1 MITLAIFKIIAF
13 SKCLCYNAIAFFEHK
28 ISRKTK
34 HPKKIKELLT
44 MSTNL
49 LDGKLFRDLII
60 NGSVKL
66 KNNMNRINDLNVFP
80 VPDGDTGSNMSA
92 TMSAGANAIRESEE
106 KSIGK
111 VAKAL
116 SRGMLMGAR
125 GNSGVIL
132 SQLFSGIAKGL
143 LDKDEVDVEVFSHA
157 LRSGVEQAYSAVI
170 HPVEG
175 TMLTVSRE
183 GADEAISVYQDVED
197 FEELFELYIK
207 ELYASLE
214 RTPDLLPVL
223 KEVGVVDS
231 GGAGFIEIVEGMRD
245 ALLGKTYA
253 DKVEPSSD
261 YKVDLTN
268 YKHAEGEDF
277 GYCTEFIMQIE
288 KMSEFSQKDFI
299 DMISPLGNSLVVVQ
313 DENILKVHI
322 HTQTPGDALNLAQ
335 HFGFFVNLKI
345 ENMNLQHT
353 EVLIHQEADL
363 QDECE
368 CGHDHSASVAPRIK
382 KKYAIVAVVNGKGL
396 KETFIEMGCDYI
408 IDGGQTMNPSV
419 EDFIKAVEQ
428 INADHIIIIPN
439 NKNVMLSAETARDMI
454 EDKDVYV
461 LKAKTVAQGYSA
473 LTMFDAT
480 QEIESNIDEMSEYLT
495 KVKTGEVTFAIRDS
509 KNNGIDIAKDDFMG
523 ILDGQI
529 ITTHKERAEVTK
541 TLVKNMADETSE
553 IITIMYGSGVDKK
566 EVDELVDFIEDEF
579 GLEVDVING
588 GQDIYSYI
596 ISLE

>member
-1 MITLAIFKIIAF
+1 
-13 SKCLCYNAIAFFEHK
+13 
-28 ISRKTK
+28 
-34 HPKKIKELLT
+34 
-44 MSTNL
+44 MSTTTM
-49 LDGKLFRDLII
+49 DGKLFRDLIV

-92 TMSAGANAIRESEE
+92 TMSAGANAIKQIEE
-106 KSIGK
+106 RSIGK

-132 SQLFSGIAKGL
+132 SQLFSGIAKSMV
-143 LDKDEVDVEVFSHA
+143 DKDEVGVEEFSYA

-183 GADEAISVYQDVED
+183 GADEAISVYEDVED
-197 FEELFELYIK
+197 FEQLFDLYIK
-207 ELYASLE
+207 ELYRSLE
-214 RTPDLLPVL
+214 RTPDLLPIL

-231 GGAGFIEIVEGMRD
+231 GGAGFIEIVEGMRA
-245 ALLGKTYA
+245 ALLGNFYD
-253 DKVEPSSD
+253 DKQEQSSD

-353 EVLIHQEADL
+353 EVLIHQESEL

-368 CGHDHSASVAPRIK
+368 CGHDHSHSIAPKIK
-382 KKYAIVAVVNGKGL
+382 KKYALVAVLNGKGL

-419 EDFIKAVEQ
+419 EDFVKAVDS

-439 NKNVMLSAETARDMI
+439 NKNVLLSAETARDMI
-454 EDKDVYV
+454 EDKDVHV

-480 QEIESNIDEMSEYLT
+480 QEVEANIDEMTDYLE

-523 ILDGQI
+523 IFNGQI
-529 ITTHKERAEVTK
+529 VTTDKVRSNV
-541 TLVKNMADETSE
+541 VKNLVAKMVDESSE
-553 IITIMYGSGVDKK
+553 IITVMYGKDVDKN
-566 EVDELVDFIEDEF
+566 EVNELLSFVDETF

-596 ISLE
+596 ISIE

>member
-1 MITLAIFKIIAF
+1 
-13 SKCLCYNAIAFFEHK
+13 
-28 ISRKTK
+28 
-34 HPKKIKELLT
+34 
-44 MSTNL
+44 MSTTTLN
-49 LDGKLFRDLII
+49 GKLFRDLVV
-60 NGSVKL
+60 NGSIKL

-92 TMSAGANAIRESEE
+92 TMSAGANAVKPLDEE
-106 KSIGK
+106 SIGV

-132 SQLFSGIAKGL
+132 SQLFSGISKALQG
-143 LDKDEVDVEVFSHA
+143 KDEADVETFSHA

-183 GADEAISVYQDVED
+183 GADEAISVYEDVED
-197 FEELFELYIK
+197 FEELFEIYLK
-207 ELYASLE
+207 ELHGSLK

-231 GGAGFIEIVEGMRD
+231 GGAGFIEIIEGMRD
-245 ALLGKTYA
+245 ALEGKIYE
-253 DKVEPSSD
+253 DKQEPAGD
-261 YKVDLTN
+261 YKVDLTH
-268 YKHAEGEDF
+268 YTHQEGEDF

-288 KMSEFSQKDFI
+288 KMSEFSQKEFI

-353 EVLIHQEADL
+353 EVLIHQEAEH
-363 QDECE
+363 QDECN
-368 CGHDHSASVAPRIK
+368 CGHDHTQSIAPKVK
-382 KKYAIVAVVNGKGL
+382 KKYAIVAVASGKGL

-419 EDFIKAVEQ
+419 EDFINAADS

-439 NKNVMLSAETARDMI
+439 NKNVLLSAETAMGMI
-454 EDKDVYV
+454 EDKDIRV
-461 LKAKTVAQGYSA
+461 LKAKTIAQGYSA

-480 QEIESNIDEMSEYLT
+480 QDIDTNMEEMTDYLGN
-495 KVKTGEVTFAIRDS
+495 VKTGEVTFAIRDS
-509 KNNGIDIAKDDFMG
+509 KNNGLEITKDDFMG
-523 ILDGQI
+523 IYDGKIVIAKPSRLTVVKELLSQM
-529 ITTHKERAEVTK
+529 ITDETEIVTVIQGK
-541 TLVKNMADETSE
+541 DVTDDEISEVKNYIDDQFSVET
-553 IITIMYGSGVDKK
+553 
-566 EVDELVDFIEDEF
+566 DFI
-579 GLEVDVING
+579 NG
-588 GQDIYSYI
+588 NQDIYSYI
-596 ISLE
+596 ISVE

>member
-1 MITLAIFKIIAF
+1 MLLLFLILKYVYHEK
-13 SKCLCYNAIAFFEHK
+13 SKQ
-28 ISRKTK
+28 
-34 HPKKIKELLT
+34 KIKGFKN
-44 MSTNL
+44 MSTTTM
-49 LDGKLFRDLII
+49 DGKLFRDLIV

-92 TMSAGANAIRESEE
+92 TMSAGANAIKQLEE
-106 KSIGK
+106 TSIGK

-132 SQLFSGIAKGL
+132 SQLFSGIAKSL
-143 LDKDEVDVEVFSHA
+143 VDKDEIGVEEFSYA

-183 GADEAISVYQDVED
+183 GADEAISVYEDVED
-197 FEELFELYIK
+197 FEQLFDLYIK
-207 ELYASLE
+207 ELYRSLE
-214 RTPDLLPVL
+214 RTPDLLPIL

-231 GGAGFIEIVEGMRD
+231 GGAGFIEIVEGMRA
-245 ALLGKTYA
+245 ALLGNFYD
-253 DKVEPSSD
+253 DKQEQSSD

-353 EVLIHQEADL
+353 EVLIHQEAES

-368 CGHDHSASVAPRIK
+368 CGHDHSHSIAPKIK
-382 KKYAIVAVVNGKGL
+382 KKYALVAVVNGKGL

-419 EDFIKAVEQ
+419 EDFVKAVDS

-439 NKNVMLSAETARDMI
+439 NKNVLLSAETARDMI
-454 EDKDVYV
+454 EDKDVHV

-480 QEIESNIDEMSEYLT
+480 QEVEANIDEMTDYME

-523 ILDGQI
+523 IFNGQI
-529 ITTHKERAEVTK
+529 VTTDKVRSDV
-541 TLVKNMADETSE
+541 VKNLVSKMVDESSE
-553 IITIMYGSGVDKK
+553 IITVMYGKDVDKN
-566 EVDELVDFIEDEF
+566 EVNELLSFVDETF

-596 ISLE
+596 ISIE

>member
-1 MITLAIFKIIAF
+1 
-13 SKCLCYNAIAFFEHK
+13 
-28 ISRKTK
+28 
-34 HPKKIKELLT
+34 
-44 MSTNL
+44 MSTNQI
-49 LDGKLFRDLII
+49 DGKLFRDLIV

-92 TMSAGANAIRESEE
+92 TMSAGANAIRQSEE
-106 KSIGK
+106 TSIGK
-111 VAKAL
+111 VAKSLA
-116 SRGMLMGAR
+116 RGMLMGAR

-132 SQLFSGIAKGL
+132 SQLFSGIAKSVV
-143 LDKDEVDVEVFSHA
+143 DKDQVDVEEFSYA

-183 GADEAISVYQDVED
+183 GADEAISVFADVED
-197 FEELFELYIK
+197 FEELFDLYIEELYK
-207 ELYASLE
+207 SLE
-214 RTPDLLPVL
+214 RTPDLLPIL

-245 ALLGKTYA
+245 ALHGKKYD
-253 DKVEPSSD
+253 DKQEPSND

-268 YKHAEGEDF
+268 YKHTEGEDF

-288 KMSEFSQKDFI
+288 KMSEFSQKDFV

-363 QDECE
+363 QDDCD
-368 CGHDHSASVAPRIK
+368 CGHDHSQSIAPRVK
-382 KKYAIVAVVNGKGL
+382 KKYALVAVVNGKGL

-419 EDFIKAVEQ
+419 EDFVKAVDS

-454 EDKDVYV
+454 EDKDVHV

-480 QEIESNIDEMSEYLT
+480 QDIAPNIEEMSNYLD

-509 KNNGIDIAKDDFMG
+509 KNNGIDIVKDDFMG
-523 ILDGQI
+523 IFNGQI
-529 ITTHKERAEVTK
+529 VSTNPDREILVKDLVTK
-541 TLVKNMADETSE
+541 MIDENSE
-553 IITIMYGSGVDKK
+553 IITIMYGKDVEKAEVEELTDHI
-566 EVDELVDFIEDEF
+566 VDEY

-596 ISLE
+596 ISIE

>member
-1 MITLAIFKIIAF
+1 
-13 SKCLCYNAIAFFEHK
+13 
-28 ISRKTK
+28 
-34 HPKKIKELLT
+34 
-44 MSTNL
+44 MSTNQMN
-49 LDGKLFRDLII
+49 GILFRDLII

-92 TMSAGANAIRESEE
+92 TMSAGANAIRQSEE
-106 KSIGK
+106 QSIGK

-132 SQLFSGIAKGL
+132 SQLFSGIAKSL
-143 LDKDEVDVEVFSHA
+143 VDKDEIGVEEFSYA

-183 GADEAISVYQDVED
+183 GADEAISVYEDVDD
-197 FEELFELYIK
+197 FEELFELYLK
-207 ELYASLE
+207 ELYKSLE
-214 RTPDLLPVL
+214 NTPELLPVL

-231 GGAGFIEIVEGMRD
+231 GGAGFIEIIEGMKD
-245 ALLGKTYA
+245 ALHGKIYQ
-253 DKVEPSSD
+253 DKEVPSGD

-268 YKHAEGEDF
+268 YKHQEGEDF

-288 KMSEFSQKDFI
+288 KMSEFSQKEFI

-353 EVLIHQEADL
+353 EVLIHQEAEN

-368 CGHDHSASVAPRIK
+368 CGHDHSLSVAPKIK

-419 EDFIKAVEQ
+419 EDFIKAVES

-454 EDKDVYV
+454 EDKDVHV

-480 QEIESNIDEMSEYLT
+480 QQIENNINEMSEYLT

-509 KNNGIDIAKDDFMG
+509 KNNGVDIAKDDFMG
-523 ILDGQI
+523 IYDGQI
-529 ITTHKERAEVTK
+529 IYSNPDRESTVKELISK
-541 TLVKNMADETSE
+541 MADSDSE
-553 IITIMYGSGVDKK
+553 IITIMYGKDVDKS
-566 EVDELVDFIEDEF
+566 EVDEIVEFINDEF
-579 GLEVDVING
+579 GFEADIING
-588 GQDIYSYI
+588 GQEIYSYI

>member
-1 MITLAIFKIIAF
+1 MTTHL
-13 SKCLCYNAIAFFEHK
+13 
-28 ISRKTK
+28 
-34 HPKKIKELLT
+34 
-44 MSTNL
+44 M
-49 LDGKLFRDLII
+49 DGILFRDLIV

-92 TMSAGANAIRESEE
+92 TMAAGANAIRNTEE
-106 KSIGK
+106 KAIGV
-111 VAKAL
+111 VAKVL

-132 SQLFSGIAKGL
+132 SQLFSGIAKSLVG
-143 LDKDEVDVEVFSHA
+143 KESIDVEEFAYA

-183 GADEAISVYQDVED
+183 GADEAISVCQDVED
-197 FEELFELYIK
+197 FEDLFELYIK
-207 ELYASLE
+207 ELYESLA

-223 KEVGVVDS
+223 KEVGVIDS

-245 ALLGKTYA
+245 ALNGKIYQ
-253 DKVEPSSD
+253 DKQEPSSD

-268 YKHAEGEDF
+268 YKHNEGEDF

-299 DMISPLGNSLVVVQ
+299 EMISPLGDSLVVVQ

-335 HFGFFVNLKI
+335 RFGFFVNLKI

-353 EVLIHQEADL
+353 EVLIHHEEDES
-363 QDECE
+363 DECG
-368 CGHDHSASVAPRIK
+368 CGHDHSQSVAPRIK

-419 EDFIKAVEQ
+419 EDFITACNS

-439 NKNVMLSAETARDMI
+439 NKNVLLSAETAKDMI
-454 EDKDVYV
+454 EDKDVHV
-461 LKAKTVAQGYSA
+461 LKAKTVAQGYSS

-480 QEIESNIDEMSEYLT
+480 QSIEDNLEEMTNYLA

-509 KNNGIDIAKDDFMG
+509 VNNGITIVKEDYMG
-523 ILDGQI
+523 IHNGSI
-529 ITTHKERAEVTK
+529 VVSNPERESVVRDLLSK
-541 TLVKNMADETSE
+541 MINEESE
-553 IITIMYGSGVDKK
+553 IVTIMYGKDV
-566 EVDELVDFIEDEF
+566 EQNEIDELQDFIDEEF

-596 ISLE
+596 IAVE

>member
-1 MITLAIFKIIAF
+1 
-13 SKCLCYNAIAFFEHK
+13 
-28 ISRKTK
+28 
-34 HPKKIKELLT
+34 
-44 MSTNL
+44 MSINQI
-49 LDGKLFRDLII
+49 DGKLFRDLVI

-66 KNNMNRINDLNVFP
+66 RNNMNRINDLNVFP

-92 TMSAGANAIRESEE
+92 TMSAGANAIRNSEE
-106 KSIGK
+106 TSIGK

-116 SRGMLMGAR
+116 ARGMLMGAR

-143 LDKDEVDVEVFSHA
+143 VDIDIVNVEDFSFA

-183 GADEAISVYQDVED
+183 GADEAISVYGDVDD
-197 FEELFELYIK
+197 FEELFDLYIK
-207 ELYASLE
+207 ELYKSLE
-214 RTPDLLPVL
+214 NTPELLPVL

-231 GGAGFIEIVEGMRD
+231 GGAGFIEIIEGMRD
-245 ALLGKTYA
+245 AMLGKFYE
-253 DKVEPSSD
+253 DKQEPTND

-268 YKHAEGEDF
+268 YKHQEGEDF

-288 KMSEFSQKDFI
+288 KMTEFSQKEFTE
-299 DMISPLGNSLVVVQ
+299 MISPLGNSLVVVQ

-353 EVLIHQEADL
+353 EVLIHQEVEN
-363 QDECE
+363 QDQCG
-368 CGHDHSASVAPRIK
+368 CGHDHSLSVAPKIK

-396 KETFIEMGCDYI
+396 KDTFIEMGCDYI

-419 EDFIKAVEQ
+419 EDFIKAVES

-480 QEIESNIDEMSEYLT
+480 QEIDMNIEEMNEYLN

-509 KNNGIDIAKDDFMG
+509 KNNGIEIKKDDFMG
-523 ILDGQI
+523 IFDGQI
-529 ITTHKERAEVTK
+529 INTNPNRLIV
-541 TLVKNMADETSE
+541 VKDLISRMADETSE
-553 IITIMYGSGVDKK
+553 IMTIMYGKDVEQT
-566 EVDELVDFIEDEF
+566 EVDDLVDFINEEY
-579 GLEVDVING
+579 GLEVDIING
-588 GQDIYSYI
+588 GQEIYSYI
-596 ISLE
+596 ISVE

>member
-1 MITLAIFKIIAF
+1 VITFTIFKIIAF
-13 SKCLCYNAIAFFEHK
+13 LKTICYNAIAFFDIK
-28 ISRKTK
+28 ICLPRIIKTK
-34 HPKKIKELLT
+34 SKGVKK
-44 MSTNL
+44 MSTAKM
-49 LDGKLFRDLII
+49 DGKLFRDLIV

-92 TMSAGANAIRESEE
+92 TMSAGANAIKQSEE
-106 KSIGK
+106 TSIGK

-132 SQLFSGIAKGL
+132 SQLFSGIAKSL
-143 LDKDEVDVEVFSHA
+143 VDKDEIGVEEFSYA

-183 GADEAISVYQDVED
+183 GADEAISVYEDVED
-197 FEELFELYIK
+197 FEQLFDLYIQELYR
-207 ELYASLE
+207 SLE
-214 RTPDLLPVL
+214 RTPDLLPIL

-231 GGAGFIEIVEGMRD
+231 GGAGFIEIVEGMRA
-245 ALLGKTYA
+245 ALLGNFYE
-253 DKVEPSSD
+253 DKQEQSND

-353 EVLIHQEADL
+353 EVLIHQEAES

-368 CGHDHSASVAPRIK
+368 CGHDHTHSVAPKIK
-382 KKYAIVAVVNGKGL
+382 KKYALVAVVNGKGL

-419 EDFIKAVEQ
+419 EDFVKAVDS

-439 NKNVMLSAETARDMI
+439 NKNVLLSAETARDMI
-454 EDKDVYV
+454 EDKDVHV

-480 QEIESNIDEMSEYLT
+480 QEVEANIDEMTDYLE

-509 KNNGIDIAKDDFMG
+509 KNNGLDITKDDFVG
-523 ILDGQI
+523 IFNGQI
-529 ITTHKERAEVTK
+529 VTTDKVRSEVVK
-541 TLVKNMADETSE
+541 DLVAKMVDESSE
-553 IITIMYGSGVDKK
+553 IITIMYGKDVDKT
-566 EVDELVDFIEDEF
+566 EVDELLSFVNESF

>member
-1 MITLAIFKIIAF
+1 
-13 SKCLCYNAIAFFEHK
+13 
-28 ISRKTK
+28 
-34 HPKKIKELLT
+34 
-44 MSTNL
+44 MSTNQMN
-49 LDGKLFRDLII
+49 GILFRDLII

-92 TMSAGANAIRESEE
+92 TMSAGANAIRQSEE
-106 KSIGK
+106 QSIGK

-132 SQLFSGIAKGL
+132 SQLFSGISKSL
-143 LDKDEVDVEVFSHA
+143 VDKDEIGVEEFSYA

-183 GADEAISVYQDVED
+183 GADEAISVYEDVDD
-197 FEELFELYIK
+197 FEELFELYLK
-207 ELYASLE
+207 ELYKSLE
-214 RTPDLLPVL
+214 NTPELLPVL

-231 GGAGFIEIVEGMRD
+231 GGAGFIEIIEGMKD
-245 ALLGKTYA
+245 ALHGKFYE
-253 DKVEPSSD
+253 DKEVPSGD

-268 YKHAEGEDF
+268 YKHQEGEDF

-288 KMSEFSQKDFI
+288 KMSEFSQKEFI

-353 EVLIHQEADL
+353 EVLIHQEAEN

-368 CGHDHSASVAPRIK
+368 CGHDHSLSVAPKIK

-419 EDFIKAVEQ
+419 EDFVKAVES

-454 EDKDVYV
+454 EDKDVHV

-480 QEIESNIDEMSEYLT
+480 QQIENNINEMSEYLT

-509 KNNGIDIAKDDFMG
+509 KNNGVDIAKDDFMG
-523 ILDGQI
+523 IYDGKI
-529 ITTHKERAEVTK
+529 IYSNPDRESTVKELISK
-541 TLVKNMADETSE
+541 MADADSE
-553 IITIMYGSGVDKK
+553 IITIMYGKDVDKS
-566 EVDELVDFIEDEF
+566 EVDEIVEFINDEF
-579 GLEVDVING
+579 GFEADIING
-588 GQDIYSYI
+588 GQEIYSYI

>member
-1 MITLAIFKIIAF
+1 MLLLFLILKYVYHEK
-13 SKCLCYNAIAFFEHK
+13 SKQ
-28 ISRKTK
+28 
-34 HPKKIKELLT
+34 KIKGFKN
-44 MSTNL
+44 MSTTTM
-49 LDGKLFRDLII
+49 DGKLFRDLIV

-92 TMSAGANAIRESEE
+92 TMSAGANAIKQIEE
-106 KSIGK
+106 TSIGK

-132 SQLFSGIAKGL
+132 SQLFSGIAKSL
-143 LDKDEVDVEVFSHA
+143 VDKDEIGVEEFSYA

-183 GADEAISVYQDVED
+183 GADEAISVYEDVED
-197 FEELFELYIK
+197 FEQLFDLYIK
-207 ELYASLE
+207 ELYRSLE
-214 RTPDLLPVL
+214 RTPDLLPIL

-231 GGAGFIEIVEGMRD
+231 GGAGFIEIVEGMRA
-245 ALLGKTYA
+245 ALLGNFYD
-253 DKVEPSSD
+253 DKQEQSSD

-353 EVLIHQEADL
+353 EVLIHQESEL

-368 CGHDHSASVAPRIK
+368 CGHDHSHSIAPKIK
-382 KKYAIVAVVNGKGL
+382 KKYALVAVVNGKGL

-419 EDFIKAVEQ
+419 EDFVKAVDS

-439 NKNVMLSAETARDMI
+439 NKNVLLSAETARDMI
-454 EDKDVYV
+454 EDKDVHV

-480 QEIESNIDEMSEYLT
+480 QEVEANIDEMTDYLE

-523 ILDGQI
+523 IFNGQI
-529 ITTHKERAEVTK
+529 VTTDKVRSDV
-541 TLVKNMADETSE
+541 VKNLVAKMVDESSE
-553 IITIMYGSGVDKK
+553 IITVMYGKDVDKN
-566 EVDELVDFIEDEF
+566 EVNELLSFVDETF

-596 ISLE
+596 ISIE

>member
-1 MITLAIFKIIAF
+1 
-13 SKCLCYNAIAFFEHK
+13 
-28 ISRKTK
+28 
-34 HPKKIKELLT
+34 
-44 MSTNL
+44 MSTNKI
-49 LDGKLFRDLII
+49 DGKLFRDLII

-92 TMSAGANAIRESEE
+92 TMSAGANAIRQSDET
-106 KSIGK
+106 SIGK

-132 SQLFSGIAKGL
+132 SQLFSGVAKSL
-143 LDKDEVDVEVFSHA
+143 VEKDEINVEDFAHA

-183 GADEAISVYQDVED
+183 GADEAISVFEDVED

-207 ELYASLE
+207 ELHESLK

-223 KEVGVVDS
+223 KEVGVIDS
-231 GGAGFIEIVEGMRD
+231 GGAGFIEIIEGMRD
-245 ALLGKTYA
+245 GLLGKTYE
-253 DKVEPSSD
+253 DKQEPSGD

-268 YKHAEGEDF
+268 YKHEEGEDF

-322 HTQTPGDALNLAQ
+322 HTQTPGDVLNLAQ

-363 QDECE
+363 QDDCD
-368 CGHDHSASVAPRIK
+368 CGHDHSLSVAPKIK

-419 EDFIKAVEQ
+419 EDFVKAVEQ

-454 EDKDVYV
+454 EDKDLHV

-480 QEIESNIDEMSEYLT
+480 QEIDSNIEEMSEYLK

-509 KNNGIDIAKDDFMG
+509 KNNGIDITKDDFMG
-523 ILDGQI
+523 IFNGQI
-529 ITTHKERAEVTK
+529 VNTNPDRETVVKELMK
-541 TLVKNMADETSE
+541 KIADETSE
-553 IITIMYGSGVDKK
+553 IVTIMYGKDVQKS
-566 EVDELVDFIEDEF
+566 EVDDLLDFINDEF

-596 ISLE
+596 ISVE